1 VRRDWRTA
9 PVAPQLRSTL
19 GFLEK
24 LTLLPAELVEADAD
38 AVLHEGVTVSA
49 LVDAI
54 HVAALFSMI
63 VRLADS
69 FGWHVPP
76 REAHMARAGA
86 NLESGYVLLTPD
98 DLGA

>member
-9 PVAPQLRSTL
+9 PVEQHVRATL

-24 LTLLPAELVEADAD
+24 LTLRPGDLTETDAEE
-38 AVLHEGVTVSA
+38 VLAAGVSESA

-69 FGWHVPP
+69 FGWHVPS
-76 REAHMARAGA
+76 REAMAARAGA
-86 NLESGYVLLTPD
+86 NLEGRYALLRPEQI
-98 DLGA
+98 GA